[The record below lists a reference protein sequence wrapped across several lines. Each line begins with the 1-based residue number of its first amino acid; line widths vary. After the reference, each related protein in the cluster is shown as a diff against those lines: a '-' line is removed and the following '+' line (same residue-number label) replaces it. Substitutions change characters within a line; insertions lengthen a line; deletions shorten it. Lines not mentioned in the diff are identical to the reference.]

1 MFFSPSGVK
10 NTKEFFQTYN
20 LIDQIKVSSNNAVFN
35 CVKLLFVAQ
44 VVAIGPSTAEALQ
57 KSGVIRP
64 LVAAKP
70 TPEALMNVI
79 ICS

>member
-1 MFFSPSGVK
+1 MLF
-10 NTKEFFQTYN
+10 
-20 LIDQIKVSSNNAVFN
+20 LIVWNFY
-35 CVKLLFVAQ
+35 LLHQ

-57 KSGVIRP
+57 KNGVIRP